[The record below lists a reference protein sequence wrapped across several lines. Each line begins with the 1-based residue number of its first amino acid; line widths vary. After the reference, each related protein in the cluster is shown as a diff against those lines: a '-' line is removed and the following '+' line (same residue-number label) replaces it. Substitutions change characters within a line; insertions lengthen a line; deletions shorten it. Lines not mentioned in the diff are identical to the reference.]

1 MVVVIAV
8 VSSTSVLGFF
18 LGISVGGAIGALSIN
33 SAALPINSAVFFSIL
48 TSSFSCSSCMNLQ
61 RSPNLHELFKKN
73 LQWVLLRFFTTSAS
87 WLNGHLSPLLHSPCQ
102 ANALHASFLWR
113 LSFLLAFFLS
123 FFALLFF
130 CFFFFG
136 PVVVLFSII
145 LRSSSF
151 VSCLKLSNSS
161 LVNGLNTFFS
171 LKLELF
177 RTPLATF
184 KVLPGFSPGSTIS
197 VSTISGSSS
206 FFVRYSRS
214 HLSSSSR
221 RSFARS
227 PIPCCR

>member
-1 MVVVIAV
+1 
-8 VSSTSVLGFF
+8 
-18 LGISVGGAIGALSIN
+18 
-33 SAALPINSAVFFSIL
+33 
-48 TSSFSCSSCMNLQ
+48 MNLQ

-136 PVVVLFSII
+136 PAVVLFSII

-197 VSTISGSSS
+197 VSIPEATACSTSAGTISDSSS